1 LTPSNKWYLLGIFLL
16 GFLVG
21 WMVGGIMII
30 DYLIDVALEFVEID
44 VDPVL
49 IKQVL
54 SEGRSIC

>member
-1 LTPSNKWYLLGIFLL
+1 MTPSNKWYLLGIFLL